1 MRAFVE
7 KHHSRRV
14 DDVRLNT
21 RDVDCFRDVLDPD
34 DVVVGR
40 STNLFVKSSYYCVSV
55 SVRGRS
61 KKIVPSRKNII
72 SQRLTQVV
80 QNPPLE
86 DRFFSLSRE
95 VVVSLIFVANLD
107 SILRARYALPRF

>member
-86 DRFFSLSRE
+86 DRFFSL
-95 VVVSLIFVANLD
+95 VVLLSSNLNPKND
-107 SILRARYALPRF
+107 A

>member
-40 STNLFVKSSYYCVSV
+40 STNLFVKSSYYFVFQSV
-55 SVRGRS
+55 SVVVR
-61 KKIVPSRKNII
+61 KKLS
-72 SQRLTQVV
+72 QVV
-80 QNPPLE
+80 KISSH
-86 DRFFSLSRE
+86 RG
-95 VVVSLIFVANLD
+95 
-107 SILRARYALPRF
+107 

>member
-14 DDVRLNT
+14 DDVRLNA

-61 KKIVPSRKNII
+61 KKIVPSLKNITEVDPSRPKSAPRRPI
-72 SQRLTQVV
+72 FLSLVV
-80 QNPPLE
+80 LLSSNLNPKN
-86 DRFFSLSRE
+86 D
-95 VVVSLIFVANLD
+95 A
-107 SILRARYALPRF
+107 

>member
-61 KKIVPSRKNII
+61 KKIVPSLKNII
-72 SQRLTQVV
+72 SQEVDPSRPKSASRRPIFLSLVV
-80 QNPPLE
+80 LLSSSNLNPKN
-86 DRFFSLSRE
+86 D
-95 VVVSLIFVANLD
+95 A
-107 SILRARYALPRF
+107 